1 MNTAAETLPTQ
12 RSKHLRAIVWG
23 GLIAG
28 AFDLIYAF
36 VWYGPRG
43 VSPLRI
49 MQSIASG
56 LLGASAYEGGAATA
70 GLGVALHFLI
80 LIVAAGLY
88 AAASRRLALLT
99 RQPVVCGLLFGIAI
113 WIVMNLV
120 VVPLSAFPH
129 EVHHTVSSASPH
141 VLAHMVLV
149 GLPIALAVK
158 YLR

>member
-1 MNTAAETLPTQ
+1 MNSAAETLPVQ

-56 LLGASAYEGGAATA
+56 LLGKEAYEGGAATA
-70 GLGVALHFLI
+70 ALGGVLHFFI
-80 LIVAAGLY
+80 LIVAAAMY
-88 AAASRRLALLT
+88 YAASRRLTLLT
-99 RQPVVCGLLFGIAI
+99 RQPIVCGLLFGLAI
-113 WIVMNLV
+113 WVVMNLV

-129 EVHHTVSSASPH
+129 EVTHTLSSALPH
-141 VLAHMVLV
+141 LVAHMVLV
-149 GLPIALAVK
+149 GLPIALAIK

>member
-1 MNTAAETLPTQ
+1 MNTAAATVPVQ
-12 RSKHLRAIVWG
+12 RSKRVRAIGWG

-28 AFDLIYAF
+28 TFDLIYAF

-56 LLGASAYEGGAATA
+56 LLGEGAYEGGAATA
-70 GLGVALHFLI
+70 TLGGVLHFFI
-80 LIVAAGLY
+80 LVVAAAMY
-88 AAASRRLALLT
+88 YAASRRLTLLT
-99 RQPVVCGLLFGIAI
+99 RQPIVCGLLFGFAI

-129 EVHHTVSSASPH
+129 EVTHTLASALPH
-141 VLAHMVLV
+141 IIAHMVLV

-158 YLR
+158 YLG